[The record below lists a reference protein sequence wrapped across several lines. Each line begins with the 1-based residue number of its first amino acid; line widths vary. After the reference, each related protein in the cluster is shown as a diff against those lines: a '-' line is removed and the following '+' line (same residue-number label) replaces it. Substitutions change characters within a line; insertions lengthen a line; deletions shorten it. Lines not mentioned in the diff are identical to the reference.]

1 MNANFKTKKIVNTHC
16 MQNRLLDTIHEISLL
31 HQKIKSDSGFEN
43 IKLRAASSNP
53 FFVDQFIEKSIEGI
67 LSWLTIEN
75 LTKWTNLYPK
85 LSEVNLPKKVGVI
98 MAGNIPL
105 VGFHDLLC
113 GLICGHEVHV
123 KLSSK
128 DDVLSL
134 YFVELLQQSGRFD
147 IKFVER
153 LSDVDAV
160 IATGS
165 DNSFKYF
172 EYYFRN
178 KPSLLRKNRN
188 SVAVLSGLESDD
200 ELKAL
205 ADDIF
210 LYFGLGCRNVSKLYI
225 PQDFE
230 LERLFPLFDSY
241 NWLHHHTKY
250 MNNYDYHRAIYLLN
264 ATPHLADEKLMIVE
278 NKSISSPLS
287 VIHFERYIDIANCEK
302 DLLYNI
308 DKIQCIVGNKLYFS
322 TTLALDFIPF
332 GQSQKPKLTDYA
344 DNFDTI
350 KFLLSI

>member
-1 MNANFKTKKIVNTHC
+1 

-31 HQKIKSDSGFEN
+31 PQKIKEDSLFN
-43 IKLRAASSNP
+43 SVKLSASSANP
-53 FFVDQFIEKSIEGI
+53 FFVEQFIEKSLEGI
-67 LSWLTIEN
+67 FSWLTKEE
-75 LTKWTNLYPK
+75 LLAWTNLYPHLTERIK
-85 LSEVNLPKKVGVI
+85 PKRVGVI

-113 GLICGHEVHV
+113 GLVCGHEVHV

-134 YFVELLQQSGRFD
+134 YFIQILQQSGQFD
-147 IKFVER
+147 IKLVDR

-172 EYYFRN
+172 EYYFRS

-188 SVAVLSGLESDD
+188 SVAVLRGEESDE
-200 ELKAL
+200 ELKSL

-210 LYFGLGCRNVSKLYI
+210 FYFGLGCRNVSKLYV
-225 PQDFE
+225 PQDFS
-230 LERLFPLFDSY
+230 LERLFPLFDAY
-241 NWLHHHTKY
+241 NWFHHHTKY
-250 MNNYDYHRAIYLLN
+250 MNNYDYNRAIYLLN
-264 ATPHLADEKLMIVE
+264 STPHLADEKLMIVE
-278 NKSISSPLS
+278 NKAISSPLS
-287 VIHFERYIDIANCEK
+287 VLHFERYEDLSKCEQDILQNS
-302 DLLYNI
+302 
-308 DKIQCIVGNKLYFS
+308 DKIQCIVGSERFNQSSS
-322 TTLALDFIPF
+322 TLKFIPF

-344 DNFDTI
+344 DNIDTI